1 MAHSLAD
8 LIQIGEKYLGIHY
21 VYGGTTPKTG
31 FDCSGYT
38 KWVFKEVG
46 ITLPRTSQEQA
57 KAGIA
62 ISAADLSPGDLIL
75 SDWGEGK
82 NSHVAIYA
90 GGGKL
95 LEAPRT
101 GKNVQLVP
109 YGAAYKAHTDGYR
122 RVTSKSTGVLTAV
135 TGVSPG
141 ASSSTSSDD
150 SGGILSWPGDII
162 GFFKDSATALEDVT
176 QFLTAFFQPSTYIR
190 IGAGIGGMVFVIAG
204 CVFLLLEAR
213 QS

>member
-1 MAHSLAD
+1 MAKSLAD
-8 LIQIGEKYLGIHY
+8 LIKIGEEYLGIPY
-21 VYGGTTPKTG
+21 VYGGTTPKG

-38 KWVFKEVG
+38 KYVFKQVG

-62 ISAADLSPGDLIL
+62 VSAADLSPGDLIL
-75 SDWGEGK
+75 SDWGEGP

-109 YGAAYKAHTDGYR
+109 YSSAYKAHTDGYR
-122 RVTSKSTGVLTAV
+122 RVTSKSKGVLTAV

-141 ASSSTSSDD
+141 AASSTSSSD

-162 GFFKDSATALEDVT
+162 GFFKDGADAVTSATD
-176 QFLTAFFQPSTYIR
+176 FLGAFFQPSTYVR
-190 IGAGIGGMVFVIAG
+190 IGAGITGMTFLIAG
-204 CVFLLLEAR
+204 CVFLLLEAS
-213 QS
+213 Q